1 MSKIRYDIPINNM
14 RDFFPKKIFLES
26 AYFPR
31 TGPEAILQ
39 LDKAQQHDT
48 QILGEESLT
57 LMADTKHDSQSYK
70 PVTIREVAKQAGVSM
85 ATVSRVLNGSNTV
98 DPQLAERVH
107 TAIEALK
114 YEPNRAAR
122 ALAGS
127 RSALLGLLVSDI
139 QNPFFMDLMRGVEE
153 VSQENGYLLVI
164 CNTTE
169 DPQKEAQYIKIL
181 AAESVAGAII
191 VPSRERLD
199 ALTIL
204 QGRNIPI
211 VTVDR
216 RVRDSS
222 IDAVLVNNALAAKE
236 ATAHLI
242 GNGYRRI
249 GIITG
254 PRSVTTANERILG
267 YHQALQEAGIAYD
280 DSLKYRGPFR
290 EETGERGIQR
300 LLQVD
305 PPLEAVLTANNRIT
319 VGALRALYAS
329 QKRVPAD
336 IAIVGFDEVRWA
348 IPDLISITTVTQPA
362 YELGRTAALR
372 LLQNLRHPNLSRQEI
387 ILQHQLLVR
396 ASSQARLVRDI
407 LTDPT

>member
-1 MSKIRYDIPINNM
+1 
-14 RDFFPKKIFLES
+14 
-26 AYFPR
+26 
-31 TGPEAILQ
+31 
-39 LDKAQQHDT
+39 
-48 QILGEESLT
+48 
-57 LMADTKHDSQSYK
+57 MADSTQHSQFKK
-70 PVTIREVAKQAGVSM
+70 PVTIREVAQLARVSM
-85 ATVSRVLNGSNTV
+85 ATVSRVLNGSTTV
-98 DPQLAERVH
+98 DPQLAERVQS
-107 TAIEALK
+107 AMQMLN

-139 QNPFFMDLMRGVEE
+139 QNPYFIDLMRGVEE

-169 DPQKEAQYIKIL
+169 DPQKEAQYMKIL

-199 ALTIL
+199 ALAIL
-204 QGRNIPI
+204 QGHNIPI

-222 IDAVLVNNALAAKE
+222 VDAVLVNNALAAKE
-236 ATAHLI
+236 AIAHLI

-254 PRSVTTANERILG
+254 PGSVTTANERLLG
-267 YHQALQEAGIAYD
+267 YRQALQEAGIAYD

-300 LLQVD
+300 LLQVN
-305 PPLEAVLTANNRIT
+305 PPIDAVLTANNRIT
-319 VGALRALYAS
+319 VGALRALHAS

-336 IAIVGFDEVRWA
+336 IAVVGFDEVRWA

-372 LLQNLRHPNLSRQEI
+372 LLQNLRQPNLSRQEI
-387 ILQHQLLVR
+387 VLQHQLLVR
-396 ASSQARLVRDI
+396 ASSQAHPVRDI